1 MLRQAQVDPPVVSPC
16 HYFDE
21 IHGVLASTKQPMTEA
36 AVAVAVAAVAEAV
49 VAAEAVGEVA
59 AAAVAEA
66 VVAAEA
72 VEEVEGPRLAPP
84 A

>member
-16 HYFDE
+16 HYFEE
-21 IHGVLASTKQPMTEA
+21 IHGVLASTKRPMTE
-36 AVAVAVAAVAEAV
+36 AAVAEAV

-72 VEEVEGPRLAPP
+72 VGEGAGPRLAPP